1 MATEPE
7 EDGHAAEDYS
17 DEGSESFD
25 VSREDTMVEHSVV
38 INDESSPGIEEAD
51 YMQALQS
58 VKYDECVD
66 SKERNI
72 LSGECSVDQESE
84 TEGTNHNLRKSRNKN
99 EIFTEE

>member
-51 YMQALQS
+51 YM
-58 VKYDECVD
+58 
-66 SKERNI
+66 
-72 LSGECSVDQESE
+72 
-84 TEGTNHNLRKSRNKN
+84 
-99 EIFTEE
+99 